1 MLVRKKSQRDYES
14 DNGINI
20 HELNSCL
27 LFQIYE
33 LISESRVYV
42 EDNDK
47 KISFI
52 VHYGT
57 VCRFVN
63 AIDEYLKMLS
73 TMPIIKEIILGG

>member
-14 DNGINI
+14 GNGINI

-63 AIDEYLKMLS
+63 AIDEKVHNLQSLLDSAY
-73 TMPIIKEIILGG
+73 EFDR